1 MGRGGRGGAVGCG
14 VAGVGWGGVGVEVMG
29 GDGLGYDVMM
39 LWVIRET
46 DVYCNRTVYIS
57 NIYE

>member
-1 MGRGGRGGAVGCG
+1 MGCG
-14 VAGVGWGGVGVEVMG
+14 VAGVGWGGVGVEMMSYEVG
-29 GDGLGYDVMM
+29 IELSHDVTM